1 MIRLIWMAMEL
12 LLSNT
17 LSNTL
22 SKSLSLMNNNNINMI
37 ISCADYMISLI
48 TFCLML

>member
-17 LSNTL
+17 LS
-22 SKSLSLMNNNNINMI
+22 KPLSLMNNSINVI
-37 ISCADYMISLI
+37 VSCADYMISLI
-48 TFCLML
+48 TFCLMLWNFE